1 MSYNQLRLLGYLFAA
16 AIAMLPLSSC
26 VPLVAGAAVGYI
38 AADEGYRVQSPIK
51 KED

>member
-1 MSYNQLRLLGYLFAA
+1 MFEKQIRIVFCLTGSVALLAFT
-16 AIAMLPLSSC
+16 SC

-51 KED
+51 KEE